1 MEAIIFCGIQA
12 TGKSSFYQQHFFAT
26 HVRIS
31 LDLLNTRNRE
41 DIFLDAC
48 LRTSQKFVIDNTN
61 LTVAD
66 RAKYISLAKQH
77 QYQIRCYYFQSNLGE
92 ALIRNNTR
100 SGKALIPEKGVRGA
114 YNRLQI
120 PSPEEGFDEMF
131 YVTIKDNQFDIKPW
145 QHEI

>member
-31 LDLLNTRNRE
+31 LDLLNTRHRE
-41 DIFLDAC
+41 DVFLEAC

-61 LTVAD
+61 TTVAD
-66 RAKYISLAKQH
+66 RAKYIALAQ
-77 QYQIRCYYFQSNLGE
+77 QYNYHIRCYYFQSNLEE
-92 ALIRNNTR
+92 ALARNNNRT
-100 SGKALIPEKGVRGA
+100 GKALIPEVGVRGA
-114 YNRLQI
+114 HRRLQI
-120 PSPEEGFDEMF
+120 PSPEEGFHEMY
-131 YVTIKDNQFDIKPW
+131 YVSIKEKNFEIKPW